1 MENQILKKDDKEAK
15 RVREWHYKKT
25 EPSKAYCYTPP
36 ILLLFLGVE
45 RYGVYLY
52 ISSSVQMN
60 GWSYFKYE
68 DIMNDLDLSRQK
80 ISNIL
85 RSLRS
90 IGIVIKH
97 KMIGSNNVYY
107 TISTEALDK
116 IVMIVNEFR
125 DIHPKRLRKELEG
138 VNLNAVSF
146 EYVKKLIWK
155 YIPETR
161 GTKINLFD
169 E

>member
-1 MENQILKKDDKEAK
+1 
-15 RVREWHYKKT
+15 
-25 EPSKAYCYTPP
+25 
-36 ILLLFLGVE
+36 
-45 RYGVYLY
+45 
-52 ISSSVQMN
+52 
-60 GWSYFKYE
+60 
-68 DIMNDLDLSRQK
+68 MNDLDLSRQK

-125 DIHPKRLRKELEG
+125 DIHPKKLRKELEG
-138 VNLNAVSF
+138 VNLNVVSF

-161 GTKINLFD
+161 STKINLFD

>member
-1 MENQILKKDDKEAK
+1 MSKEALQRDVEEAK
-15 RVREWHYKKT
+15 KFREWHYKKT

-36 ILLLFLGVE
+36 ILLLFLGAE
-45 RYGVYLY
+45 RHAVYLY
-52 ISSSVQMN
+52 ISSFVQMN

-68 DIMNDLDLSRQK
+68 DIMKDLDLSRQK

-146 EYVKKLIWK
+146 EYVRKLIWK

-161 GTKINLFD
+161 NTKINLFD